1 MTLKKITF
9 AVLSNDKLIS
19 PSIWTRLF
27 CFQFLHKN
35 ICIAGLWKYFFVE
48 NEDKRDRPNGGI
60 IILSLLCILFFAN
73 TISAQR
79 VWSLEKCIQHVQQN
93 NTTTM
98 RSANLEIEKNKILQ
112 QRAEAQTKPD
122 LGFGTNL
129 GFNFG
134 RSVDPSTNAFS
145 TATTLYNNFSLE
157 SNYTLY
163 DGNRTDKQIK
173 KTKLDVKAAEADANQ
188 MSKDVSLEV
197 LRAYLRI
204 LMAEEQLANTKK
216 NLAQTESW
224 FRQTKNLVQAGLQS
238 QADLRNVEIQKARD
252 EQNIIE
258 YQNFLDQSYV
268 ALKLILEIDPSL
280 SLKVEK
286 PKNIPEPS
294 NTLKSLSF
302 KSTYSK
308 ALKSQPGVEGGELS
322 LQSLKLEEEI
332 TRTGKAPQVS
342 LFGGLYTNYS
352 SGIVDGSNP
361 DFSNATTEEID
372 PVPVIIPAIDPNDP
386 VDVTFFRQDGV
397 IYPNIPYFKQLGNN
411 IGVGV
416 GVNLYVP
423 ILDQRATELNGEIA
437 RINFLQKQEEN
448 LRFKQKLRTDIQNAI
463 ADVKAAAAKLAATEK
478 TFQLL
483 EKQTSSMRNNLNMG
497 NINAFEFATLLNQK
511 DTAEI
516 ELVIAKYEF
525 LLKKMVVEFYEG
537 KALTLK

>member
-9 AVLSNDKLIS
+9 AVLS
-19 PSIWTRLF
+19 
-27 CFQFLHKN
+27 
-35 ICIAGLWKYFFVE
+35 
-48 NEDKRDRPNGGI
+48 
-60 IILSLLCILFFAN
+60 ILFFAN
-73 TISAQR
+73 IISAQR
-79 VWSLEKCIQHVQQN
+79 VWSLEKCIQHVQDN
-93 NTTTM
+93 NTTMM
-98 RSANLEIEKNKILQ
+98 RSANLEIERSKVLQ
-112 QRAEAQTKPD
+112 ERAEAQKQPD

-129 GFNFG
+129 GLNFG

-145 TATTLYNNFSLE
+145 TASTLYNNFSLE
-157 SNYTLY
+157 SDYTLY
-163 DGNRTDKQIK
+163 DGNRTNKRIK
-173 KTKLDVKAAEADANQ
+173 KSKLDVKAAQADAEQ
-188 MSKDVSLEV
+188 MSKDASLEV

-294 NTLKSLSF
+294 KTLKELSF

-308 ALKSQPGVEGGELS
+308 ALKSQPGVEAGETYLE
-322 LQSLKLEEEI
+322 SLKLAEEI
-332 TRTGKAPQVS
+332 AKTGKAPQVS
-342 LFGGLYTNYS
+342 LFGGIYTNYS
-352 SGIVDGSNP
+352 SGIEDGSSP
-361 DFSNATTEEID
+361 DFTNATTEATDPIPVMITQID
-372 PVPVIIPAIDPNDP
+372 PDEPIEA
-386 VDVTFFRQDGV
+386 TFFRQNGV
-397 IYPNIPYFKQLGNN
+397 TFPNIPYFQQIGNN
-411 IGVGV
+411 VGVGV
-416 GVNLYVP
+416 GVNFYIP
-423 ILDQRATELNGEIA
+423 ILDKRATQLNGEIA
-437 RINFLQKQEEN
+437 KIDYLQKQEEN
-448 LRFKQKLRTDIQNAI
+448 LRFKQKLRTDIQNSI

-516 ELVIAKYEF
+516 DLVIAKYEF

-537 KALTLK
+537 KKLSLR

>member
-1 MTLKKITF
+1 MTLKKIT
-9 AVLSNDKLIS
+9 
-19 PSIWTRLF
+19 
-27 CFQFLHKN
+27 
-35 ICIAGLWKYFFVE
+35 
-48 NEDKRDRPNGGI
+48 
-60 IILSLLCILFFAN
+60 LSLLSILFFAN

-112 QRAEAQTKPD
+112 ERAEAQKLPD

-163 DGNRTDKQIK
+163 DGNRTDKRIK
-173 KTKLDVKAAEADANQ
+173 KSNLDIKAAQADADQ

-286 PKNIPEPS
+286 PKNIPQPS
-294 NTLKSLSF
+294 NTLKNLSF

-332 TRTGKAPQVS
+332 AMTGKAPQVN

-352 SGIVDGSNP
+352 SGIVDGNNP
-361 DFSNATTEEID
+361 DFTNATSEEID
-372 PVPVIIPAIDPNDP
+372 PVPVIIPAIDDNALDII
-386 VDVTFFRQDGV
+386 FFRQEGV
-397 IYPNIPYFKQLGNN
+397 EYPNIPYFKQLGNN
-411 IGVGV
+411 IGLGV

-423 ILDQRATELNGEIA
+423 ILDQRATELNSEIA
-437 RINFLQKQEEN
+437 KINFLQKQEEN

-483 EKQTSSMRNNLNMG
+483 EKQTSSMRNNLNVG

-537 KALTLK
+537 KKLMLK